1 MESISPIVVAFIT
14 GVLGP
19 VLIIIIRNWIEK
31 KKTSAKP
38 DMLADALRIGEL
50 VASKIDQIREEVKA
64 DRVWV
69 SQFHNGGH
77 FYPTGK
83 SIAKFS
89 VIYETV
95 NTNTPSIQANFQ
107 NIPVN
112 LFTKSMNRLL
122 EADVIAIPDFTDESI
137 STFGLKYIAEESK
150 TRASYL
156 FAIKTIDDKFI
167 GVLGVDFTK
176 RKVKL
181 DQDAITHLNI
191 HASTLGGALISTH

>member
-1 MESISPIVVAFIT
+1 MASFTAITIAFIT
-14 GVLGP
+14 GVIGP
-19 VLIIIIRNWIEK
+19 ILIIIIKNRLDRAK
-31 KKTSAKP
+31 VKP
-38 DMLADALRIGEL
+38 DMVADALRIGEL
-50 VASKIDQIREEVKA
+50 VSSRIDHIREDFKA
-64 DRVWV
+64 DRVWI

-95 NTNTPSIQANFQ
+95 SANTASIQSNFQ

-122 EADVIAIPDFTDESI
+122 EENTIEIPDYKDETI
-137 STFGLKYIAEESK
+137 PTYGLKYIAEESNCK
-150 TRASYL
+150 SSYL

-167 GVLGVDFTK
+167 GVLGIDYTK
-176 RKVKL
+176 RKTRL
-181 DQDAITHLNI
+181 DIESINHLAI
-191 HASTLGGALISTH
+191 HASSLGGALMSH

>member
-1 MESISPIVVAFIT
+1 MNSFTSIAIAFIT

>member
-1 MESISPIVVAFIT
+1 MDSFTPIVIAFIT
-14 GVLGP
+14 GVIGP
-19 VLIIIIRNWIEK
+19 LLIILIKNWLDK
-31 KKTSAKP
+31 RAKP
-38 DMLADALRIGEL
+38 DLLTDALKTGEL
-50 VASKIDQIREEVKA
+50 VSAKMDQIREEFKA

-69 SQFHNGGH
+69 TQFHNGGH

-95 NTNTPSIQANFQ
+95 SPNTTSIQSNFQ

-122 EADVIAIPDFTDESI
+122 ERDTIEIADYKDDTIATY
-137 STFGLKYIAEESK
+137 GLKYIAEESGCK
-150 TRASYL
+150 SGYL

-167 GVLGVDFTK
+167 GVLGIDYTK
-176 RKVKL
+176 KKVKL
-181 DQDAITHLNI
+181 DQDDTNHLSV
-191 HASTLGGALISTH
+191 HASSLGGALTTTH